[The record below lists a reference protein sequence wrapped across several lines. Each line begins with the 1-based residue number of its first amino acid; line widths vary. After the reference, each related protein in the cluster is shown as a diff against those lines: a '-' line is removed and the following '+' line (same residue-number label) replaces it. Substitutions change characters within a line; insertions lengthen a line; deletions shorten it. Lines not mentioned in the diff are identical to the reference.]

1 MKCPFMGLLKR
12 VEIDKI
18 EPMFGDCLQ
27 EECAWWQ
34 KELQNCIIY
43 QLGMEIG
50 TLCYLIEEIKEKM
63 PHAVQ
68 FVK

>member
-1 MKCPFMGLLKR
+1 MSNGFKGQYGCECDG
-12 VEIDKI
+12 
-18 EPMFGDCLQ
+18 

-50 TLCYLIEEIKEKM
+50 VIASFLEDIKDKL
-63 PHAVQ
+63 PATRQ
-68 FVK
+68 SY